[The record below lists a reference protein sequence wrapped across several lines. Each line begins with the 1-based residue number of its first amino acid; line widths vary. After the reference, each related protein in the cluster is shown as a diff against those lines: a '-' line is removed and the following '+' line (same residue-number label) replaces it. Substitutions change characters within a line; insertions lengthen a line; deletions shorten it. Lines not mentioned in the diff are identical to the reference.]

1 MRLAW
6 GAKAR
11 RDAETI
17 VRFIAARDPAAAE
30 RIDRL
35 IHSAVGLIVTHPKM
49 YRPGRLPDTREAV
62 IHPNYVIVYQV
73 AKDSV
78 VILAVLHARQN
89 YP

>member
-1 MRLAW
+1 
-6 GAKAR
+6 
-11 RDAETI
+11 
-17 VRFIAARDPAAAE
+17 
-30 RIDRL
+30 
-35 IHSAVGLIVTHPKM
+35 
-49 YRPGRLPDTREAV
+49 LPETREAV